1 MRVGQTLNF
10 LPLRANHLLV
20 KNGKLITLR
29 PRLLGPSF
37 GNPVRA
43 WSRRVAGNRTRPR
56 ASWPVSVLCGFE
68 IRGSVLRRSVPALRM
83 LAEAARGGRR
93 GRRRPRA
100 GRTLAPHGAGRW
112 PGARRVRPS
121 APGGARR
128 CVSGPASGSFPAA
141 APQCPPSRRS
151 PKEFGSVGEICF
163 FQKN

>member
-29 PRLLGPSF
+29 RRLLGPSF

-112 PGARRVRPS
+112 PGARRVRSS

-128 CVSGPASGSFPAA
+128 CVSRPRAG
-141 APQCPPSRRS
+141 PSRRRHRNARRRGVLLRS
-151 PKEFGSVGEICF
+151 SDP
-163 FQKN
+163 